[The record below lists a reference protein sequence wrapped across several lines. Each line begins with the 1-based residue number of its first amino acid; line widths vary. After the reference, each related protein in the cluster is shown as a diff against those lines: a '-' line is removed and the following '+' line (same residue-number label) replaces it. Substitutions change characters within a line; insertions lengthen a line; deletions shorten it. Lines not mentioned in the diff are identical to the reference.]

1 MSNIQHYVQELNKFS
16 TNSAKSIISA
26 AAVIYQAKQELS
38 DDDYQAFLTQT
49 KYDKSSSAI
58 RKLVVIGNA
67 QARLFNISHLLP
79 ANWTTIY
86 KIATLE
92 INDLNLLVDNNV
104 LHPLIKPSEIEA
116 ATNKTSLNQQKM
128 RINLELDVQTDSAT
142 AIKLIDDIKALAPK
156 YLFQIKLNENLNKFI
171 SN

>member
-16 TNSAKSIISA
+16 TNSAQSIISA

-38 DDDYQAFLTQT
+38 EDDYHAFLSQT

-58 RKLVVIGNA
+58 RKLVVIGNS
-67 QARLFNISHLLP
+67 QARLMQISHLLP

-86 KIATLE
+86 TIATLE
-92 INDLNLLVDNNV
+92 ISELNLLVDDNV

-116 ATNKTSLNQQKM
+116 ALNKVPLNQQKM
-128 RINLELDVQTDSAT
+128 RISLELDVQTDSAT
-142 AIKLIDDIKALAPK
+142 ALKLIDDLKAILPK
-156 YLFQIKLNENLNKFI
+156 YLFQIKLNEALNKLI
-171 SN
+171 KN